1 MKAQIPWLR
10 VFVEGAVIVGS
21 ILLAFG
27 LQAWWDG
34 VQEREEE
41 QRVLVGLEADFAQS
55 QVGLHQVIDS
65 HEAMVARIARLEAM
79 SEAERAAVSPDSMW
93 VFVEAM
99 LRPMTF
105 DGRDGT
111 LDAVIASGGL
121 VTISDPRLRDLLVE
135 WQRLQVDVSEE
146 ATRLYD
152 ISDQVMRRVVQL
164 RGPSGIPPAM
174 VAYAMP
180 GLPDAR
186 SHYETADLDMLA
198 SDSALTDLVQLK
210 MIKATVYLS
219 EIRPMADHT
228 DTVLTLIRANRR

>member
-1 MKAQIPWLR
+1 MSKQIPWLR

-27 LQAWWDG
+27 LQAWWE
-34 VQEREEE
+34 VRQEREEE
-41 QRVLVGLEADFAQS
+41 RRVLIGLESDFVQS
-55 QVGLHQVIDS
+55 LDRLHRVIDS
-65 HEAMVARIARLEAM
+65 HEAMVARIARLEGM
-79 SEAERAAVSPDSMW
+79 SEAERAAVFPDSMW

-99 LRPMTF
+99 TRPTTF

-121 VTISDPRLRDLLVE
+121 VTISDPGLRDLLVE

-146 ATRLYD
+146 ATRLYET
-152 ISDQVMRRVVQL
+152 SDQVMRRVVQL

-180 GLPDAR
+180 GLPNAR
-186 SHYETADLDMLA
+186 SRYETADLNMLA
-198 SDSALTDLVQLK
+198 SDRELTDLVQLK
-210 MIKATVYLS
+210 MIKATVYMAEL
-219 EIRPMADHT
+219 RPMAEHADS
-228 DTVLTLIRANRR
+228 VLTLIRANRR